1 MVTIW
6 NVVLAADSGD
16 SGADSGDPG
25 ADSTGGNGAEDAQ
38 EDVRI
43 VDASKETSMHGMEW
57 FMIGLVA
64 SAWEAHRGD
73 SCLS

>member
-1 MVTIW
+1 VVTIW

-16 SGADSGDPG
+16 SGADSGDPGADSGNSGADSGNSGDPG

-43 VDASKETSMHGMEW
+43 VDASKETSMHGME
-57 FMIGLVA
+57 
-64 SAWEAHRGD
+64 
-73 SCLS
+73 